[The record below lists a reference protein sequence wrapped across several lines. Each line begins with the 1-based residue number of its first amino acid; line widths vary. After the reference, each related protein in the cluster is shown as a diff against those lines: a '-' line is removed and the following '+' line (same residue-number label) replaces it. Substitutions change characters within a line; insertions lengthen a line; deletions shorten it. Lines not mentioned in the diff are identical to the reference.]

1 MRQELNTNKTSGRP
15 SHAAV
20 EDKVS
25 ERNRTGGTEEQ
36 KVDRAAM
43 KGAKRAQNRIV
54 ADEENIPGSTIFSK

>member
-1 MRQELNTNKTSGRP
+1 MRQDLDTNKTAGRP

-36 KVDRAAM
+36 KIDRAAM
-43 KGAKRAQNRIV
+43 KSAKRAQNRI
-54 ADEENIPGSTIFSK
+54 

>member
-1 MRQELNTNKTSGRP
+1 MRQELNTSKTSARP

-43 KGAKRAQNRIV
+43 KGAKRAENRIV